1 MTWLFLVTIA
11 FLYNAFCIP
20 LRSSYPY
27 QTKTNLIYW
36 LILDYTCDF
45 IYLVDMTLI
54 KPRLRFMKGG
64 ISVKA
69 RDQTLK
75 HYLMSS
81 VFKLDLIAMIP
92 TDFIYIYSGPTP
104 IWRLNKLTKIPSFW
118 QLFDLL
124 DNSFS
129 SPSTLH
135 HRGGVNSRVTR
146 TLSYMIYIIHCNS
159 CVYYLLS
166 AWQAFGQIAYHENGR
181 VLRMVKDE

>member
-104 IWRLNKLTKIPSFW
+104 IWRLNKLTKVIHAGAFRRRSLAPLLQIPSFW

-129 SPSTLH
+129 SPSVI
-135 HRGGVNSRVTR
+135 RYPR
-146 TLSYMIYIIHCNS
+146 TFFRDYIAEVELIAESLAHCPT
-159 CVYYLLS
+159 
-166 AWQAFGQIAYHENGR
+166 
-181 VLRMVKDE
+181 